1 MPRFV
6 FRGTLRYQFSAIPPI
21 SDVNSITMK
30 KLFTFVVLLFATAG
44 FSQTNDIAV
53 FKSDGYIID
62 GVPSLEP
69 DTILTLSDTDMYV
82 KSVGNLRI
90 LKKAIAVKNTSV
102 YLCEFEGKPVE
113 VITVITP
120 EKLKVTVRGE
130 SLKRVIESDLMDAK
144 KIEAE
149 FSKRAVSVKD

>member
-1 MPRFV
+1 
-6 FRGTLRYQFSAIPPI
+6 
-21 SDVNSITMK
+21 MK
-30 KLFTFVVLLFATAG
+30 KLFTFVFLLFAAAV

-69 DTILTLSDTDMYV
+69 DTILTLSDSNIYV
-82 KSVGNLRI
+82 KSVGTLKI
-90 LKKAIAVKNTSV
+90 VKKAIAVKNTSV
-102 YLCEFEGKPVE
+102 YHCEFKGKPVE

-120 EKLKVTVRGE
+120 EKLKVTVRGDN
-130 SLKRVIESDLMDAK
+130 LKRVIESDLMDGK

-149 FSKRAVSVKD
+149 MSKHPVSVSP

>member
-1 MPRFV
+1 
-6 FRGTLRYQFSAIPPI
+6 
-21 SDVNSITMK
+21 MK
-30 KLFTFVVLLFATAG
+30 KLFTFVVLLFAAAA

-69 DTILTLSDTDMYV
+69 DTILTLSNSDIYV
-82 KSVGNLRI
+82 KSVGTLNI
-90 LKKAIAVKNTSV
+90 VKKAIAVKNTSV
-102 YLCEFEGKPVE
+102 YHCEFKGKPVE

-120 EKLKVTVRGE
+120 EKLKVTVRGDN
-130 SLKRVIESDLMDAK
+130 LKRVIESDLMDEK

-149 FSKRAVSVKD
+149 MSKHPVSVSP

>member
-1 MPRFV
+1 
-6 FRGTLRYQFSAIPPI
+6 
-21 SDVNSITMK
+21 MK
-30 KLFTFVVLLFATAG
+30 KLFTFVVLLFAAAA

-69 DTILTLSDTDMYV
+69 DTILTLSDSDIYV
-82 KSVGNLRI
+82 KSVGTLKI
-90 LKKAIAVKNTSV
+90 VKKAIAVKNTSV
-102 YLCEFEGKPVE
+102 YHCEFKGKPVE

-120 EKLKVTVRGE
+120 EKLKVTVRGDN
-130 SLKRVIESDLMDAK
+130 LKRVIQSDLMDEK

-149 FSKRAVSVKD
+149 MSKHPVSVSP